1 MLLRTWLSKG
11 RKHNTTEIFAVSN
24 VVCNPFL
31 FSMPNANTATICKY
45 ANFIYFLTINIS
57 VCISN
62 CRGRSNADVK
72 VTSGKS

>member
-45 ANFIYFLTINIS
+45 ANFYILSDNKYFCVYI
-57 VCISN
+57 
-62 CRGRSNADVK
+62 
-72 VTSGKS
+72 